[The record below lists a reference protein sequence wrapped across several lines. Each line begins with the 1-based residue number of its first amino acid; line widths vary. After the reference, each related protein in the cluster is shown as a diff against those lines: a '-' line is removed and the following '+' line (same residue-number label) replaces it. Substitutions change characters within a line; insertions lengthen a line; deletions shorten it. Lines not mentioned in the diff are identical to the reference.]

1 MSRRTA
7 GPTPTRRTGRR
18 KVVAVTVVALGVAG
32 LGLASASQLTVTAGS
47 LGAGTTVVASCDT
60 NGVKVGFT
68 NTFDVTARG
77 YTVSAVTLTDVAS
90 TCENQTINVELL
102 NADPGA
108 ATAGTSVGR
117 AQGTVPAGGGTV
129 TLTVTGSPKA
139 ADVKGVAAVIAG

>member
-7 GPTPTRRTGRR
+7 GPTPVRRTGRR

-32 LGLASASQLTVTAGS
+32 LGLASAAQLTLNAGS

-68 NTFDVTARG
+68 NTFSVAAKG
-77 YTVSAVTLTDVAS
+77 YTVSGVTLTDVAD
-90 TCENQTINVELL
+90 TCAGQTVSVELL
-102 NADPGA
+102 DADPA
-108 ATAGTSVGR
+108 ATTAGASLGR
-117 AQGTVPAGGGTV
+117 AQATVPTGGGTV